1 MRTWTVALYVAGK
14 SGSLDMIKKVLTTF
28 LRSRKSYG
36 DKFLIKMLIWFH
48 ERLFGDRGYL
58 HFVTIQKVEWRY
70 KGGGQVPG
78 STRYH
83 TRCFCV

>member
-48 ERLFGDRGYL
+48 EELFDARGV
-58 HFVTIQKVEWRY
+58 FTFRN
-70 KGGGQVPG
+70 
-78 STRYH
+78 STESGMEI
-83 TRCFCV
+83 